1 VAITGQGQRASAFV
15 GILTLLTGSLILVA
29 LMLLAGLLVALTLL
43 AGLLIALTLL
53 AGVLSATLL
62 SGFLSTL
69 LLLAGILIVLVRII
83 RVHRN
88 VSFKL
93 SPPISQCSTVSVESR
108 A

>member
-1 VAITGQGQRASAFV
+1 
-15 GILTLLTGSLILVA
+15 LLTGPLIWILVA
-29 LMLLAGLLVALTLL
+29 LMLLAGLLV
-43 AGLLIALTLL
+43 ALTLL

-83 RVHRN
+83 RVHRD

-93 SPPISQCSTVSVESR
+93 SPPISQCSTVSAESR